1 MIPLKRRLQL
11 KPIDYIVEY
20 IDKLIR
26 DKRENASRRISNLK
40 RMAFFDGVLSIQLT
54 AFFLAASTIDD
65 MNEKEMIAPAKGA
78 HYMLF

>member
-1 MIPLKRRLQL
+1 
-11 KPIDYIVEY
+11 
-20 IDKLIR
+20 
-26 DKRENASRRISNLK
+26 
-40 RMAFFDGVLSIQLT
+40 MAFFDGVLSIQIT